1 MLTRGREERGHE
13 IVANTKA
20 SNAGEPEQD
29 VTTKLDINYG
39 YQIGYQIGYQVWCQ
53 FYSFPF
59 HPIFLNQQGGKSI
72 ASLYH

>member
-1 MLTRGREERGHE
+1 MLTQGREEREHE

-29 VTTKLDINYG
+29 VTTTLDINY
-39 YQIGYQIGYQVWCQ
+39 GYQIGYQVWCQ

-59 HPIFLNQQGGKSI
+59 HPIFLNQQGGKMI